1 MDIGLLLIIIF
12 LLIIYTIYL
21 HLQISKKSKEIDNI
35 RLKLTQIDKYWDN
48 NYVIEYIR
56 TLIETKSFNLP
67 KAKSDLFTSDYI
79 KKFILHNIEEINT
92 YIHYTAEEEIA
103 KKILKEG
110 FKFSSNFHK
119 TAELITNDEVELV
132 YKHSLR
138 KLYGNYIVIIC
149 ISKKIFDYYINELKN
164 KNKHDIVSAE
174 QILIEKP
181 VEKDDSLEDIFTL
194 SNKYI
199 KGYINYI
206 SGEITKNPEFNPDYD
221 SEIFKQNIEKSS

>member
-1 MDIGLLLIIIF
+1 MDIGILLIIII
-12 LLIIYTIYL
+12 LLIIYTIFL
-21 HLQISKKSKEIDNI
+21 HIQIYRKSKEIDNI

-56 TLIETKSFNLP
+56 TLIETKSFDLP
-67 KAKSDLFTSDYI
+67 KTKSDLFTSDYI
-79 KKFILHNIEEINT
+79 KKFILHDVNEINT
-92 YIHYTAEEEIA
+92 YIHYTAEEEVA

-149 ISKKIFDYYINELKN
+149 ISKKIFDYYINELKD
-164 KNKHDIVSAE
+164 KNKHNIVSVE
-174 QILIEKP
+174 QILVEKP
-181 VEKDDSLEDIFTL
+181 VEKDDNLEDIFTL

-206 SGEITKNPEFNPDYD
+206 SGEITKNPEFDPNYD
-221 SEIFKQNIEKSS
+221 SDTFQQNIDKSA